1 VISLRIDGET
11 KVFLLLGQPVSHSLS
26 PLLHNTA
33 FETLGLNCVYL
44 AAPVAPETLPEALSG
59 LKALN
64 IGGGNITAP
73 YKEAVLPY
81 LDHISPTA
89 HLIRS
94 VNTLITREGKL
105 WGDSTDGPGFI
116 RALREAAPEEALKEP
131 LLIVGAGG
139 AARAVAYSLAEAGA
153 SKLQI
158 VNRSAGR
165 AEELAALLESGT
177 GLNVVE
183 IAPLEPAALQRCLER
198 CRVVIYALPG
208 DSPEL
213 AQALA
218 GLSSL
223 EGHYFFDLRYHPSET
238 ALMGLFQQRG
248 GKAWNGKKMLLWQA
262 ALAFEQFT
270 GLAAPLEAMRRA
282 MGEE

>member
-33 FETLGLNCVYL
+33 FETLGLNCAYL
-44 AAPVAPETLPEALSG
+44 TAPVAPAALPEALSG

-73 YKEAVLPY
+73 YKEAALPF
-81 LDHISPTA
+81 LDHISPA
-89 HLIRS
+89 ANLIRS

-116 RALREAAPEEALKEP
+116 RAFTEVAPEVTLKEP
-131 LLIVGAGG
+131 LLIVGTGG

-153 SKLQI
+153 SKLHL
-158 VNRSAGR
+158 VNRGAER
-165 AEELAALLESGT
+165 AEELAALLESGV
-177 GLNVVE
+177 GLKAVE
-183 IAPLEPAALQRCLER
+183 TAPLEPAVLQRCLER

-208 DSPEL
+208 DSLEL

-223 EGHYFFDLRYHPSET
+223 EGCYFFDLRYHPPET
-238 ALMGLFQQRG
+238 ALMRLFRERG

-270 GLAAPLEAMRRA
+270 GLVAPLEAMRRA